1 MRIPSVMVT
10 ATMNG
15 VMSTSGPVRQSP
27 ASFLIA
33 VVMSLSRGRSSERL
47 ERRVGGWNEG
57 RMSVVVGFYRCTM
70 AATMLL
76 AEFHNVVTM
85 CSKGQID
92 SWAKVRAQDTRA
104 ALPAAAK

>member
-33 VVMSLSRGRSSERL
+33 VVMSLSCGRSSEL
-47 ERRVGGWNEG
+47 FEEG
-57 RMSVVVGFYRCTM
+57 
-70 AATMLL
+70 
-76 AEFHNVVTM
+76 
-85 CSKGQID
+85 
-92 SWAKVRAQDTRA
+92 
-104 ALPAAAK
+104 